1 MSDEEEVT
9 ATEFL
14 ADMAVALIHRD
25 MLSGDE
31 WRPAYTLGA
40 VLDAALEAVQDT
52 ESYELREFGVSLV
65 AEIANTLL
73 YAHVHEEL
81 TPEGIDAEVKNFA
94 KMFDE
99 VETTRL
105 GGNEIEDEEEN

>member
-31 WRPAYTLGA
+31 WRIAYTLGA
-40 VLDAALEAVQDT
+40 VLDGALDALAADDT
-52 ESYELREFGVSLV
+52 PYELQEFCVSLV

-73 YAHVHEEL
+73 YAHIHEEL
-81 TPEGIDAEVKNFA
+81 TQDGIDAEVKNFVDLLDA
-94 KMFDE
+94 
-99 VETTRL
+99 VETKRM
-105 GGNEIEDEEEN
+105 NKNDEEEN